1 MKRFPIL
8 NSLVAV
14 ALLVAATAVAASAQ
28 VATIEG
34 KVTLKQADGTEVPV
48 QGATIDIY
56 RTDVAQKLGSV
67 KTDKAGRYVRVGL
80 PLAGTFTIIV
90 SAPNATPNYQ
100 IGARPAAQPVY
111 NFTLTP
117 GDGRVLTLDDVK
129 AHAAG
134 APVTGGTSTASAE
147 EAKKQAAAMA
157 AERERVEKE
166 NARAAELN
174 AKLPEILKA
183 GNDAFMAKNYDL
195 AITKYDE
202 GIAAD
207 PEQSVFP
214 RNKAVAL
221 TNRATPKYNAA
232 IKAKDEAGK
241 EAARNDLKAAVASAE
256 KAVTNFRA
264 SKAKAGAS
272 GSVGTPN
279 KALEELG
286 YLADRFEA
294 YRLALL
300 TLTPI
305 DNDAAAK
312 AISEYAEVETDP
324 AKKNRAQ
331 AVLGEAY
338 FQAGKID
345 ESIAKYREI
354 LAANPGNIDAMRG
367 LGISLVTKGG
377 GEPPDPQLLQEGIK
391 SLEQFVS
398 KAPETDTRK
407 QEVAQMV
414 EEVKGSIK
422 ELANKPQP
430 AQPQR
435 GNQRRRP

>member
-1 MKRFPIL
+1 MKRFRIL

-28 VATIEG
+28 VATVEG

-48 QGATIDIY
+48 QGATVEIY

-67 KTDKAGRYVRVGL
+67 KTDKGGRYVRVGL

-117 GDGRVLTLDDVK
+117 GDGRVLTLDEVK

-134 APVTGGTSTASAE
+134 AGGTAAATPANTE

-166 NARAAELN
+166 NARATELN

-183 GNDAFMAKNYDL
+183 GNDAFTAKRYDE
-195 AITKYDE
+195 AIAKYDE

-232 IKAKDEAGK
+232 VKAKDEAGK
-241 EAARNDLKAAVASAE
+241 ESARADLKAAVASAE
-256 KAVTNFRA
+256 KAVANFRA
-264 SKAKAGAS
+264 SKAKAGA
-272 GSVGTPN
+272 GAAGAGRGN
-279 KALEELG
+279 EEVG

-294 YRLALL
+294 YRLAFL
-300 TLTPI
+300 TLTPV

-312 AISEYAEVETDP
+312 AISEYVEVENDP

-331 AVLGEAY
+331 ALLGEAY
-338 FQAGKID
+338 FQAGKVD

-354 LAANPGNIDAMRG
+354 LAANPGNIEAMRG
-367 LGISLVTKGG
+367 LGISLITKGG
-377 GEPPDPQLLQEGIK
+377 GEPADPQLLQEGIK

-398 KAPETDTRK
+398 KAPDADTRK

-430 AQPQR
+430 TQPQR

>member
-1 MKRFPIL
+1 MKRFQIL
-8 NSLVAV
+8 NRLAAA
-14 ALLVAATAVAASAQ
+14 ALLAAATAVAASAQ
-28 VATIEG
+28 VATVEG

-67 KTDKAGRYVRVGL
+67 KTDKGGRYVRVGL
-80 PLAGTFTIIV
+80 PLVGIYTIIV
-90 SAPNATPNYQ
+90 SAPGATPNYQ
-100 IGARPAAQPVY
+100 IGARPAAQPIY

-117 GDGRVLTLDDVK
+117 GDGRTLTLDEAK

-134 APVTGGTSTASAE
+134 AGGTAAPTPANTE

-166 NARAAELN
+166 NARATELN

-183 GNDAFMAKNYDL
+183 GNDAFMAKRYDE
-195 AITKYDE
+195 AIAKYDE

-232 IKAKDEAGK
+232 VKSKDDAGK
-241 EAARNDLKAAVASAE
+241 ESARADLKAAVASAE
-256 KAVTNFRA
+256 KAVANFRA
-264 SKAKAGAS
+264 SKAKAGAAGAAGKS
-272 GSVGTPN
+272 N
-279 KALEELG
+279 EELG
-286 YLADRFEA
+286 YLTDRFEA
-294 YRLALL
+294 YRLAFL
-300 TLTPI
+300 TLTPV

-312 AISEYAEVETDP
+312 AISEYVEMETDG

-331 AVLGEAY
+331 ALLGEAY

-354 LAANPGNIDAMRG
+354 LAANPGNIEAMRG
-367 LGISLVTKGG
+367 LGISLAAQGSV
-377 GEPPDPQLLQEGIK
+377 DPNMLPEAIK
-391 SLEQFVS
+391 SLEQFVA
-398 KAPETDTRK
+398 KAPDTDTRK
-407 QEVAQMV
+407 QEAAQMV
-414 EEVKGSIK
+414 EELKGSIK
-422 ELANKPQP
+422 EMANKPQP
-430 AQPQR
+430 VQPQR
-435 GNQRRRP
+435 GNRRRP